1 MIRRLLAI
9 ATGVFLLAG
18 VTMALAALPPG
29 GSFTD
34 DDGNVHE
41 PSIEAIAAEAITRGC
56 NPPVNDLYCPDATVT
71 RGQMAAFL
79 VRALGLTD
87 DGGGNTFTD
96 DDGSVFESDIAKL
109 AAAGITKGCN
119 PPINDLYCP
128 DSTVT
133 RGQMAAFLVRAMGYT
148 DNGGGNLF
156 VDDDGSV
163 FENDIDRLGTAGV
176 TRGCNPPANDR
187 YCADDPVKRDQMAS
201 FLTRALGL
209 EPLMPPPGFFTEIKP
224 IDTALAARMEP
235 SWRPGCPV
243 PLSDLRYLLIDYWG
257 FDGREHRG
265 ELVVRAGWASEIT
278 AVFEELFWASFPI
291 ERMVLIDDF
300 NGDDHRSMAANN
312 TSAFNCRVVA
322 GTTSWS
328 EHAYGRAIDINPVQN
343 PYLQGSTVQP
353 PAGVA
358 YVDRSLDAPGM
369 IHAGDAV
376 VTAFDAIGWAWGG
389 DWTNSKD
396 WQHFSATGR

>member
-1 MIRRLLAI
+1 
-9 ATGVFLLAG
+9 
-18 VTMALAALPPG
+18 
-29 GSFTD
+29 
-34 DDGNVHE
+34 
-41 PSIEAIAAEAITRGC
+41 
-56 NPPVNDLYCPDATVT
+56 
-71 RGQMAAFL
+71 
-79 VRALGLTD
+79 
-87 DGGGNTFTD
+87 
-96 DDGSVFESDIAKL
+96 
-109 AAAGITKGCN
+109 
-119 PPINDLYCP
+119 
-128 DSTVT
+128 
-133 RGQMAAFLVRAMGYT
+133 
-148 DNGGGNLF
+148 
-156 VDDDGSV
+156 
-163 FENDIDRLGTAGV
+163 
-176 TRGCNPPANDR
+176 
-187 YCADDPVKRDQMAS
+187 
-201 FLTRALGL
+201 
-209 EPLMPPPGFFTEIKP
+209 MPPPGFLAEIKP

-243 PLSDLRYLLIDYWG
+243 PLSDLRYLLVDYWG

-265 ELVVRAGWASEIT
+265 ELVVHAGWASEIA

-291 ERMVLIDDF
+291 ERMVLIDEF

-322 GTTSWS
+322 GTTRWS

-358 YVDRSLDAPGM
+358 YIDRSLDAPGM

-389 DWTNSKD
+389 DWKNSKD

>member
-1 MIRRLLAI
+1 MIRRLLVV
-9 ATGVFLLAG
+9 ATAVFLLAG

>member
-1 MIRRLLAI
+1 
-9 ATGVFLLAG
+9 
-18 VTMALAALPPG
+18 MALAALPPG

-119 PPINDLYCP
+119 PPVNDLYCP

-389 DWTNSKD
+389 DWMNSKD

>member
-79 VRALGLTD
+79 VRTLGLTD

-119 PPINDLYCP
+119 PPVNDLYCP